1 MGEDCNMT
9 RAPFVFLP
17 WNSPYCLLRVNKA
30 IYLLYVPIRQL
41 IDVYDRTQWM
51 IYFGKKTPLRCLLNS
66 LKNRNV
72 YDTSMRSG
80 RFRPLPTASKLYFG
94 YSEERR
100 SQSSLSRCLEVVSK
114 ACSCET
120 AYCLVGFIIAWKIE
134 LYFLFYYF
142 NNPGFSIAWK
152 YKT

>member
-1 MGEDCNMT
+1 MT

-114 ACSCET
+114 SCFCET
-120 AYCLVGFIIAWKIE
+120 AYSSWIYNCLENIKHKIE
-134 LYFLFYYF
+134 LEFILLFQLSWIR
-142 NNPGFSIAWK
+142 NCLEI
-152 YKT
+152 